1 MTASAVQDQS
11 LPLRPAILIVVLCT
25 LLPARARAQS
35 NTGEL
40 EGLVTTQAGEVRL
53 PGAEVTVRD
62 ASDQQVAQLLCAED
76 GRFRVPDLP
85 PGKYRVVASLAGFD
99 EGRADAEVTAGNTT
113 NLSLDLAITSI
124 SQTVDVVATNVLAE
138 RDGTLSKSD
147 SIGGRELDQ
156 FAPSG
161 GLPASLRLLASIIEV
176 PGGVSIKGGRP
187 SQAGLQLGPGTLADP
202 TTGLTPLSLP
212 DGAIDSVAVLPNP
225 YEVEY
230 GRFSSGLVVI
240 QTRRAGDLWKVR
252 LNNID
257 PTFRTN
263 RGSPIPIAQIGSWA
277 PRIEAGG
284 PLIEGRLFL
293 EQTAQ
298 YRYSAGDVPS
308 LPPDVLRIS
317 EWFSSFTRVDANLS
331 PRHTL
336 VATGGVCPSV
346 FHSATLGT
354 FTPPEATV
362 DLRASGHQT
371 SATERVTWTDRLF
384 GETTVQARDYQT
396 DVVPQGPAPMQLQP
410 QTTLGNFFN
419 QQHRDTGTY
428 QVIETLSS
436 SHAGFGGVHLFKI
449 GVDVLRSDYDGESA
463 SRPLLIERTDG
474 TLARRLDFA
483 APSVQAISSTDVAL
497 FVQDRFQPNTRWSAE
512 FGGRLDRDGITS
524 RFNMTPRVG
533 LAMRLNDSG
542 TAVLRGGFGLFF
554 ERTPSIAGTFNA
566 FESALDT
573 RYARDGVT
581 IVAPPIWFVHTTT
594 NLRTPRSRTLD
605 ISYDHRL
612 SKQWSLH
619 VGGINRD
626 GSHDLIVNPVQRA
639 DGSGEW
645 RLSSNGRSNYREADI
660 AVKFTHG
667 SSADFNVSYA
677 RSVARADLNAL
688 NNFFETILW
697 PVVGVNAYTV
707 AATDVPNRLLARGRM
722 NPTPRWLLLGILDWR
737 SGLPYS
743 VVNEA
748 LDYVGPRNSQRFPT
762 YVRLEVGIERRVKV
776 LKFQPW
782 VGVRVWNALD
792 SFLPTEVQANLG
804 SPAFGQF
811 YNSEYRQY
819 RIQLRFER

>member
-1 MTASAVQDQS
+1 MS
-11 LPLRPAILIVVLCT
+11 LRLTILIVVVCALC
-25 LLPARARAQS
+25 PALARAQA

-40 EGLVTTQAGEVRL
+40 QGLVTTQAGEVRL
-53 PGAEVTVRD
+53 PGAVVIVKD
-62 ASDQQVAQLLCAED
+62 ASDQQVAQVLCAED
-76 GRFRVPDLP
+76 GQFRVPDLP
-85 PGKYRVVASLAGFD
+85 AGKYRVFASLAGFD
-99 EGRADAEVTAGNTT
+99 ERRADAEVIAGKTT
-113 NLSLDLAITSI
+113 NLSLDLAIASI
-124 SQTVDVVATNVLAE
+124 SQTVEVVASNVLAGS
-138 RDGTLSKSD
+138 DGTLSKSD

-161 GLPASLRLLASIIEV
+161 GLQASLRLLASIIEV

-202 TTGLTPLSLP
+202 STGLTQLSLP
-212 DGAIDSVAVLPNP
+212 DDAIDSVAVLPNP

-252 LNNID
+252 LNNLD
-257 PTFRTN
+257 PTFRTD
-263 RGSPIPIAQIGSWA
+263 RGSPIPIAQIGWWA

-284 PLIEGRLFL
+284 PLIKGRLFL

-331 PRHTL
+331 SRHTL
-336 VATGGVCPSV
+336 VATAGVFPSV

-396 DVVPQGPAPMQLQP
+396 EVVPQGSAPMQLQP

-428 QVIETLSS
+428 QVIETLSG
-436 SHAGFGGVHLFKI
+436 SHVGVGGVHLFKI
-449 GVDVLRSDYDGESA
+449 GVDVLRSQYDGESA
-463 SRPLLIERTDG
+463 SRPVLIERTDG
-474 TLARRLDFA
+474 TLARRLDYA
-483 APSVQAISSTDVAL
+483 KSSVQAIGSTDVAL

-512 FGGRLDRDGITS
+512 FGGRLDRDGITG

-542 TAVLRGGFGLFF
+542 SAVLRGGFGLFF
-554 ERTPSIAGTFNA
+554 ERTPSIAGTFND

-573 RYARDGVT
+573 RYASDGVT
-581 IVAPPIWFVHTTT
+581 AVAPPIRFVPTTR
-594 NLRTPRSRTLD
+594 NLQTPRSRTLD

-626 GSHDLIVNPVQRA
+626 GSHELIVNPVVDA
-639 DGSGEW
+639 DGAGEW
-645 RLSSNGRSNYREADI
+645 RLSSSGRSSYREADI
-660 AVKFTHG
+660 GVKFTHG

-677 RSVARADLNAL
+677 RAVARADLNTL
-688 NNFFETILW
+688 NNFYDAILW
-697 PVVGVNAYTV
+697 PVVGTNAYAA
-707 AATDVPNRLLARGRM
+707 AATDVPHRLLARGRI

-743 VVNEA
+743 VVNET
-748 LDYVGPRNSQRFPT
+748 LDYVGPRNNRRFPA
-762 YVRLEVGIERRVKV
+762 YLRLEVGIERRVKV

-792 SFLPTEVQANLG
+792 SFLPTDVQANLG

-811 YNSEYRQY
+811 YNSEYRQF